1 MNDNARSANPATR
14 LLRVLSL
21 APFLGLTLMTTTVAQ
36 PALQQPVPPAIS
48 KERAKNT
55 IPGQYIAVFKPGTSR
70 EALAAAQERVKAL
83 GGTIGFTYTSAL
95 IGFSFKVPADA
106 ARAQQVLQAL
116 RQSPGFD
123 YVEADQKATISTDQP
138 PNPLGAPPA
147 GLDRIDHR
155 LKTDMDG
162 KYNYSETAPNVDV
175 YVIDTG
181 MRVTHNELAPRASGA
196 WFSAFG
202 DTSTATVTE
211 PTWPGRSAGRR
222 TASRSWS
229 SCTPCGFWTAAGR
242 ERIPAS
248 SRASAG

>member
-21 APFLGLTLMTTTVAQ
+21 APFLGLTLKTTT
-36 PALQQPVPPAIS
+36 LQQPVPPAIS

-106 ARAQQVLQAL
+106 ARAQQALQAL

-123 YVEADQKATISTDQP
+123 YVEAD
-138 PNPLGAPPA
+138 
-147 GLDRIDHR
+147 
-155 LKTDMDG
+155 
-162 KYNYSETAPNVDV
+162 
-175 YVIDTG
+175 
-181 MRVTHNELAPRASGA
+181 
-196 WFSAFG
+196 
-202 DTSTATVTE
+202 
-211 PTWPGRSAGRR
+211 
-222 TASRSWS
+222 
-229 SCTPCGFWTAAGR
+229 
-242 ERIPAS
+242 
-248 SRASAG
+248 